1 MEPKLVRGR
10 CFLVAQKAG
19 GPVSSDPMDQP
30 SAAIVARRQGSEAN
44 SIASVLLASLMAAAA
59 VAVLLAGY
67 LMRTS

>member
-1 MEPKLVRGR
+1 M
-10 CFLVAQKAG
+10 
-19 GPVSSDPMDQP
+19 SSDPMDQP